1 MGVRQKREYLVT
13 IQKITG
19 EVTTETIAIENE
31 YLAGK
36 LILKANPGSTLIQ
49 VMCVRV
55 FQTVCPLSGA
65 LIFHG
70 DETRVKNGKIVARN
84 DI

>member
-1 MGVRQKREYLVT
+1 MADRQKREYLVT
-13 IQKITG
+13 YQTITG
-19 EVTTETIAIENE
+19 EVTTETVAIQNE

-36 LILKANPGSTLIQ
+36 MILNANPGAKLIQ
-49 VMCVRV
+49 VMCVRA
-55 FQTVCPLSGA
+55 FRAVCPITGT

-70 DETRVKNGKIVARN
+70 DETRTKNGKVVARN